1 LGVRGRP
8 PQPYTARLRA
18 ATTVAPTWYA
28 AAVLALGA
36 FAATTLVGAPAGA
49 GVAALGVALCA
60 LAAAHTATA
69 GTATAADTATAMD
82 SATAPSRGAA
92 TSGGLRG
99 GSLAGRGAVATGR
112 VVVPHRTA
120 LWLLAASLAVM
131 PAVRAAAWVWVPC
144 LFGAVMLASL
154 AAAGGRSGRQVVAG
168 LTAAVRRPLL
178 GTAAA
183 VAPLGRAA
191 GRADGARVRPALRGG
206 LIAAALL
213 AVFVPLFTAA
223 DAAFAELVD
232 RALPSEIDVDAPIG
246 RAFALAAVVALGG
259 ALALARAR
267 GAAAAGAPA
276 AARLART
283 EWLLPLASLVALFA
297 AFVAVQLA
305 VLFGGHDHVLHTT
318 GLSYADYAHQG
329 YGQLM
334 AAAMLTLAVIAG
346 ARRWARVGGRRD
358 DVLLRALLAALCA
371 LCLVVLASALKRLGL
386 YEEAYGAT
394 RLRLLA
400 DANIR
405 WLGAVLGLV
414 LVTLAVGRSGWL
426 PRAIVLLSAVGA
438 VAFAVSNPDGRI
450 ASQNVDRY
458 LDGGRIDGYYLSRLS
473 ADAAVP
479 LTRLRSPEC
488 VAHEIRRDLDQPDGI
503 LGANLARARARRA
516 LDGLPAPGR
525 SCPGY

>member
-99 GSLAGRGAVATGR
+99 GPLAARGAVATGR

-346 ARRWARVGGRRD
+346 ARRWTTSSCARCWRRCARFASWCSRQHSSGSASTRRPTAQRACGCSPTRTSGGSARCSGSCWSRSPSGGPAGCRARSCSCPRSAPSPSQSPTRTAGSPRRT
-358 DVLLRALLAALCA
+358 
-371 LCLVVLASALKRLGL
+371 ST
-386 YEEAYGAT
+386 AT
-394 RLRLLA
+394 S
-400 DANIR
+400 
-405 WLGAVLGLV
+405 
-414 LVTLAVGRSGWL
+414 TAVGSTATTS
-426 PRAIVLLSAVGA
+426 RA
-438 VAFAVSNPDGRI
+438 
-450 ASQNVDRY
+450 
-458 LDGGRIDGYYLSRLS
+458 
-473 ADAAVP
+473 
-479 LTRLRSPEC
+479 
-488 VAHEIRRDLDQPDGI
+488 
-503 LGANLARARARRA
+503 
-516 LDGLPAPGR
+516 
-525 SCPGY
+525 